1 MGGESSSLEET
12 THAKEIP
19 KKAKII
25 QWSITFYQN
34 SEKQAGHYLLLL
46 VCSYMVQ
53 LL

>member
-25 QWSITFYQN
+25 Q
-34 SEKQAGHYLLLL
+34 
-46 VCSYMVQ
+46 
-53 LL
+53 